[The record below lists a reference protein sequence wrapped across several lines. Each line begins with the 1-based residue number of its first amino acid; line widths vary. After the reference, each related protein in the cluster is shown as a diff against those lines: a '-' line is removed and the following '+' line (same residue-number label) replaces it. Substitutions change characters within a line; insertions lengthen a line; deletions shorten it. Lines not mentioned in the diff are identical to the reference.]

1 LPAARGFDGE
11 HVPGVLGDDVG
22 DVGDDEINLVLGV
35 GVDASPASV
44 RTYLVETT
52 VGGASGLYL
61 HAPQAVVPAQ
71 DEVETFA
78 VSIRLGDS
86 KPRLA
91 ALLTNANSA
100 NSPRGLRVGR
110 GVVCS
115 WCTVRCLSSDELD
128 IAFSRANKGRRQRL
142 GCACLFSL

>member
-1 LPAARGFDGE
+1 LPASRGFDGE

-44 RTYLVETT
+44 RSYLIDTT
-52 VGGASGLYL
+52 VGASALYL

-91 ALLTNANSA
+91 ACSRTPTRPIL
-100 NSPRGLRVGR
+100 PGVCGWGVGR
-110 GVVCS
+110 FVVDARYDACPQTNLALLFHGLIKKGVS
-115 WCTVRCLSSDELD
+115 
-128 IAFSRANKGRRQRL
+128 G
-142 GCACLFSL
+142 